1 MNSGSLGL
9 GNHCRNLHFKFNL
22 SSYFLSIRC
31 KREKNGYRLLVSVM
45 KNMEKAYW
53 NHEVAKYLDIG
64 ESTLR
69 KWCIELEKN
78 GYIFIK
84 GAKDS
89 RAFTDHDLKAL
100 DYFKKL
106 TKVEKHTLSQAS
118 VAVIA
123 KYKREGENERTPLA
137 MEENNRSVEA
147 LEEKINELL
156 QSQKELINYQ
166 EKQKEFNKTLLKMLE
181 SQEKYI
187 KESLDKRD
195 NLLIESIRKS
205 QEEKAAAIESQ
216 KKKSKWQQLKEIFI
230 K

>member
-1 MNSGSLGL
+1 MN
-9 GNHCRNLHFKFNL
+9 K
-22 SSYFLSIRC
+22 
-31 KREKNGYRLLVSVM
+31 
-45 KNMEKAYW
+45 MEKAYW

-106 TKVEKHTLSQAS
+106 TKVEKHTLNQAS
-118 VAVIA
+118 LAVIA
-123 KYKREGENERTPLA
+123 KYKRKGENEGAPLA
-137 MEENNRSVEA
+137 MDDNNRSVED

-166 EKQKEFNKTLLKMLE
+166 EKQEEFNKTLLKMLE
-181 SQEKYI
+181 KQDRYI

-195 NLLIESIRKS
+195 KLLIENIRKA
-205 QEEKAAAIESQ
+205 QEEKAAAIEETQ